1 MIRAVKPIVSSVWV
15 CTGSTKESAVLSQA
29 RTMAADSAGIRKVQL
44 GCNRTKTDRADKVKG
59 KMSWSIYLHAR
70 RHTVSAANDVWW
82 DVLLSAQHNFGR
94 LITST
99 WLKWHFLSTYF
110 TLSTCKKT
118 QSKLPDGFC
127 AETCAALCFKST
139 NTTLPAC
146 KIWKM
151 NPRLCT
157 HSDPHA
163 PAHICRLLS
172 RTGRGE
178 CIFLLTLTGG
188 EVKPWGCCMTSAQQN
203 WHDLSPATEHGD
215 IHNILTGKSCGK

>member
-1 MIRAVKPIVSSVWV
+1 MRCVAFSPAQFWEAHNIHVAQMTFFVHLFYTFDMQKKPSLNYLMASVQKRAQPSVLKAQ
-15 CTGSTKESAVLSQA
+15 T
-29 RTMAADSAGIRKVQL
+29 QL
-44 GCNRTKTDRADKVKG
+44 FQR
-59 KMSWSIYLHAR
+59 
-70 RHTVSAANDVWW
+70 
-82 DVLLSAQHNFGR
+82 
-94 LITST
+94 
-99 WLKWHFLSTYF
+99 
-110 TLSTCKKT
+110 
-118 QSKLPDGFC
+118 
-127 AETCAALCFKST
+127 
-139 NTTLPAC
+139 C